1 MERQREIGVMRSIGA
16 NNRQMMTI
24 FIMEGILQGL
34 VSWLVSIPLAYV
46 IAAPLA
52 RALGQTILDIDLD
65 YAFNTP
71 AVFIWLA
78 MILVISIS
86 ASWVPAR
93 QAARMSVRES
103 LQYS

>member
-1 MERQREIGVMRSIGA
+1 VPVP
-16 NNRQMMTI
+16 
-24 FIMEGILQGL
+24 F
-34 VSWLVSIPLAYV
+34 AYI

-52 RALGQTILDIDLD
+52 HTLGQTMLDVDLD

>member
-1 MERQREIGVMRSIGA
+1 MMR
-16 NNRQMMTI
+16 I
-24 FIMEGILQGL
+24 FIMEGTLQGL

-46 IAAPLA
+46 IAQPLA
-52 RALGQTILDIDLD
+52 RQLGQTMLDVDLD
-65 YAFNTP
+65 YAFSMP

-78 MILVISIS
+78 VILIISVF
-86 ASWVPAR
+86 ASWAPAR